1 MLKGI
6 PEFSDYIRKLYNE
19 DESSIRDITFQVTND
34 CCCACTYCYQINKN
48 TEYMTKETGKKL
60 IDLILEMTKNDK
72 SNLINTHTRGFV
84 FSFIGGEPFMN
95 IDTIDYICHYF
106 VDRCFEEDLD
116 FLQYWKISIISNGK
130 LYFTPKVQNFLKT
143 FEHFISFNISIDGPK
158 ELHDACRIYHDG
170 SGNFNDAFSA
180 MKDFRKKY
188 PNNVNTTKVT
198 ISKDNLSNLNSII
211 KFFVENN
218 MKYIFGNPIFEEHWT
233 IADGQLYYQELKKM
247 ADYILELNEEI
258 FCAFFDKDNFKPKSI
273 FDNENWCGGTGK
285 MLAFD
290 PNGVAYP
297 CLRYMPSSLGKDIP
311 PITIGNLKDGILQ
324 TDKDKETKHFL
335 DSITRK
341 SQSTP
346 NCFYCPIASGCA
358 WCSAWNYQE
367 NGTPDCRSTN
377 ICNMHKARSL
387 ANVYFWNKYYIKN
400 KINEI
405 FYMHLPKEECLNF
418 IDENEYNMLVNL
430 IEQQQVK
437 INQIDN

>member
-1 MLKGI
+1 
-6 PEFSDYIRKLYNE
+6 
-19 DESSIRDITFQVTND
+19 
-34 CCCACTYCYQINKN
+34 
-48 TEYMTKETGKKL
+48 
-60 IDLILEMTKNDK
+60 
-72 SNLINTHTRGFV
+72 
-84 FSFIGGEPFMN
+84 
-95 IDTIDYICHYF
+95 
-106 VDRCFEEDLD
+106 
-116 FLQYWKISIISNGK
+116 
-130 LYFTPKVQNFLKT
+130 
-143 FEHFISFNISIDGPK
+143 
-158 ELHDACRIYHDG
+158 
-170 SGNFNDAFSA
+170 
-180 MKDFRKKY
+180 
-188 PNNVNTTKVT
+188 
-198 ISKDNLSNLNSII
+198 
-211 KFFVENN
+211 
-218 MKYIFGNPIFEEHWT
+218 
-233 IADGQLYYQELKKM
+233 
-247 ADYILELNEEI
+247 
-258 FCAFFDKDNFKPKSI
+258 
-273 FDNENWCGGTGK
+273 

-324 TDKDKETKHFL
+324 TDKDKKTKHFL

-367 NGTPDCRSTN
+367 NGTPDCRSIN